1 MLTYSTAMTKKN
13 KKNLLCLTLLLLLV
27 GCKTSKKISES
38 EHHVTKIIQTARS
51 YVGTPYKW
59 GGTSRS
65 GLDCS
70 GLLLI
75 SFRSAG
81 IEIPRTS
88 KDQSKMGREVSMR
101 ELKPGDLVFF
111 SGKKFNT
118 GKITH
123 VGLVTHVHGK
133 HNIQFIHAST
143 RLGVVENNIYTDYYR
158 RIFVKARRVF

>member
-1 MLTYSTAMTKKN
+1 MTKKN
-13 KKNLLCLTLLLLLV
+13 KKNLLPLALLLLLF

-38 EHHVTKIIQTARS
+38 EHRVTKIIQTARS

-59 GGTSRS
+59 GGTSHA

-70 GLLLI
+70 GLLVI
-75 SFRSAG
+75 SFRSVG

-88 KDQSKMGREVSMR
+88 KDQSKMGKVISMH

-111 SGKKFNT
+111 SAKKYSMR
-118 GKITH
+118 KITH
-123 VGLVTHVHGK
+123 VGLVTHVHDK

-143 RLGVVENNIYTDYYR
+143 KLGVVENNIYSDYYR
-158 RIFVKARRVF
+158 RIFVKARRIF

>member
-1 MLTYSTAMTKKN
+1 MTQKN
-13 KKNLLCLTLLLLLV
+13 KKNLLYLTLLLLLL
-27 GCKTSKKISES
+27 GCKSSKKITES
-38 EHHVTKIIQTARS
+38 EYRVTKIINTARS
-51 YVGTPYKW
+51 FMGTPYKW

-81 IEIPRTS
+81 VEIPRTS
-88 KDQSKMGREVSMR
+88 KDQSRMGKEVDLY

-111 SGKKFNT
+111 AAKKRSR

-123 VGLVTHVHGK
+123 VGLVTSVRNK
-133 HNIQFIHAST
+133 HDVQFIHTST
-143 RLGVVENNIYTDYYR
+143 KLGVVENNIYSDYYR
-158 RIFVKARRVF
+158 GIFVKARRVF

>member
-1 MLTYSTAMTKKN
+1 M
-13 KKNLLCLTLLLLLV
+13 
-27 GCKTSKKISES
+27 
-38 EHHVTKIIQTARS
+38 
-51 YVGTPYKW
+51 GTPYKW

-81 IEIPRTS
+81 IDIPRTS
-88 KDQSKMGREVSMR
+88 SDQSKMGKEVSLYQ
-101 ELKPGDLVFF
+101 LKPGDLVFF
-111 SGKKFNT
+111 AAKKHNRR
-118 GKITH
+118 KITH
-123 VGLVTHVHGK
+123 VGLVTYVHGN

-143 RLGVVENNIYTDYYR
+143 KLGVVENNIYTDYYR